1 VTEERRRRSTG
12 AVENLD
18 VPIYRTLAGDEL
30 DYPAPSEQ
38 LARFLDRVT
47 EAANDPAIEAGE
59 MTDLIYGPDNPL
71 LGPSTSAL
79 PERRSVSRETWANPT
94 WHMMLDLLEAK
105 RIAVAESSS
114 TMSLEE
120 AGALLGITEDAVR
133 KAAIAGTLDGEKR
146 ANRWYVTP
154 GSVATYRDR
163 VRRRG
168 RWPATPLLIR
178 CGTENG
184 YSLKTKTAKPGT
196 KKRVRRHVVDVTISD
211 FERML
216 IRLRWTNAKGERT
229 RRVLVLEPDP
239 STEPWT
245 FTWPPRSDGKPLFFI
260 KGRFR
265 FAEKFN
271 NPAKAAAAWKEI
283 EPA

>member
-1 VTEERRRRSTG
+1 
-12 AVENLD
+12 
-18 VPIYRTLAGDEL
+18 VPTYRTLAGDEL
-30 DYPAPSEQ
+30 EYPEPSKQ

-47 EAANDPAIEAGE
+47 EAASDTAIEADQ
-59 MTDLIYGPDNPL
+59 MTALIYGPDNPL
-71 LGPSTSAL
+71 LGPSTSAI
-79 PERRSVSRETWANPT
+79 PERRSVSRETWADTT

-105 RIAVAESSS
+105 RIAIAESSP

-120 AGALLGITEDAVR
+120 AGQLLGITEDAVR
-133 KAAIAGTLDGEKR
+133 KAAIAGTLDGEKSD
-146 ANRWYVTP
+146 NRWHVTP

-178 CGTENG
+178 CGSENG
-184 YSLKTKTAKPGT
+184 YSMSTRAANPGT
-196 KKRVRRHVVDVTISD
+196 KKRVRRHVVDVTIPD

-216 IRLRWTNAKGERT
+216 IRLRWTNAKGGRA
-229 RRVLVLEPDP
+229 RHVLILEPDP
-239 STEPWT
+239 SAEPST
-245 FTWPPRSDGKPLFFI
+245 FEWPPRSDGKPSFFI

-265 FAEKFN
+265 VAKKIN
-271 NPAKAAAAWKEI
+271 NPAKAAAAWRDI